1 LNSSILDILML
12 RFLIFLGYI
21 FITTFVSAEEV
32 SVAISKG
39 DHKLIAPL
47 ENEETENFSFHAQST
62 YINQKHNDFYS
73 PYNSANSILSRSE
86 GGDGRSYSLTGT
98 IYLGARIWD
107 NTEVY
112 YNPEMFSGTPFTG
125 SLVGLGGVQNG
136 ELQKGSFAPPIYYT
150 ARAYVKQTFQFGSER
165 EYLDSSANQLAGYI
179 DTNRLVISVGKFNTL
194 DFFDDNTYSHDPRVE
209 FQNFAL
215 FSMGAYNYAAD
226 TKGFTFGIV
235 AEWFKDD
242 WLFKVA
248 RLAMPKVPNTADL
261 DYSLQNN
268 YGDQAEI
275 SHQHI
280 LFGQPGVARLLVF
293 RANAFMST
301 YRDAIDLGART
312 STTPD
317 ILSTRYAY
325 QSLNGYGI
333 NIEQALSKDVGFFA
347 RWSWNTGNTET
358 QTLDISQSLSGG
370 FSIKGSTWGRPED
383 TIGIGY
389 AINGISASEIDY
401 LNRGGLTAF
410 IGDGNLQYDR
420 EKIFEAF
427 YSIKAHKYLYL
438 TADYQRIENPAF
450 NSARGPINIFGVRA
464 HAEF

>member
-1 LNSSILDILML
+1 
-12 RFLIFLGYI
+12 
-21 FITTFVSAEEV
+21 
-32 SVAISKG
+32 
-39 DHKLIAPL
+39 
-47 ENEETENFSFHAQST
+47 
-62 YINQKHNDFYS
+62 
-73 PYNSANSILSRSE
+73 
-86 GGDGRSYSLTGT
+86 
-98 IYLGARIWD
+98 
-107 NTEVY
+107 
-112 YNPEMFSGTPFTG
+112 
-125 SLVGLGGVQNG
+125 
-136 ELQKGSFAPPIYYT
+136 
-150 ARAYVKQTFQFGSER
+150 
-165 EYLDSSANQLAGYI
+165 
-179 DTNRLVISVGKFNTL
+179 
-194 DFFDDNTYSHDPRVE
+194 
-209 FQNFAL
+209 
-215 FSMGAYNYAAD
+215 
-226 TKGFTFGIV
+226 
-235 AEWFKDD
+235 
-242 WLFKVA
+242 
-248 RLAMPKVPNTADL
+248 MPKVPNTADL

-401 LNRGGLTAF
+401 LNRGGFTAF

-427 YSIKAHKYLYL
+427 YSIKAHKYLYV

-450 NSARGPINIFGVRA
+450 NSARVPINIFGIRA

>member
-1 LNSSILDILML
+1 ML
-12 RFLIFLGYI
+12 RLLTFLGFI
-21 FITTFVSAEEV
+21 FITTFVSAEEP

-39 DHKLIAPL
+39 ENKLIVPL
-47 ENEETENFSFHAQST
+47 ESEETENFSFHAQST

-73 PYNSANSILSRSE
+73 PYNSANSLLSRSE
-86 GGDGRSYSLTGT
+86 GSDGRSYSLTGT
-98 IYLGARIWD
+98 IYLGARLWD

-125 SLVGLGGVQNG
+125 SLVGLGGFQNG
-136 ELQKGSFAPPIYYT
+136 ELQKGAFAPPIYYT
-150 ARAYVKQTFQFGSER
+150 ARAYVKQTFQFGGER
-165 EYLDSSANQLAGYI
+165 EYLDSSANQLAGYV

-209 FQNFAL
+209 FQNFSL

-261 DYSLQNN
+261 DYSLQDN
-268 YGDQAEI
+268 YGDQAEV

-280 LFGQPGVARLLVF
+280 LFGQPGVARFLVF

-301 YRDAIDLGART
+301 YQDAIDLGVRT

-317 ILSTRYAY
+317 ILSTRYGY
-325 QSLNGYGI
+325 QSLSGYGL

-370 FSIKGSTWGRPED
+370 FSIKGSSWGRPED

-450 NSARGPINIFGVRA
+450 NSARGPINIFGIRA